1 MTRTA
6 LAIAALVALAACARQ
21 PAEAPP
27 ALESIM
33 PGQYRATLQ
42 IPGGELPFGFELVR
56 LGDRNLMYL
65 QNGAERLAVEDVTIA
80 GDTLEARM
88 PGYENRIT
96 AKAEGTGLR
105 GELLLVK
112 LGGNNQVIPFRAQR
126 GVTHRFFATP
136 AGSAEDVAGRWA
148 VAFAEADGKTSP
160 GVAEFRQDG
169 GKVTGTILTPTGDH
183 RYLAGEMR
191 GNELYLSTF
200 DGAHAY
206 LYRARLAAD
215 GTLAGTFW
223 SGLAWEQA
231 FSARRDDAATLED
244 APATA
249 VRNAAA
255 PLDFTFPDLDG
266 QPVSLSDPR
275 FADKVIVV
283 TLAGS
288 WCPNCHDEAVF
299 LASWYQRNRARGLEV
314 VSLMFEHF
322 GDFGQ
327 AAAAT
332 RLFREDLGIQYTT
345 LIAGISD
352 KDDAATK
359 LPQLDAIYAFP
370 TTLFLDRSRR
380 VRHVHTGFAG
390 PATGEHHEA
399 LIAQF
404 DALLE
409 QLLAEG

>member
-1 MTRTA
+1 METSVMA
-6 LAIAALVALAACARQ
+6 
-21 PAEAPP
+21 
-27 ALESIM
+27 
-33 PGQYRATLQ
+33 GQYRATLR

-56 LGDRNLMYL
+56 LGDRNIMYL
-65 QNGAERLAVEDVTIA
+65 QNGAERLAVEDVRIT
-80 GDTLEARM
+80 GNTLDARM

-96 AKAEGTGLR
+96 ATADGTRLQ

-112 LGGNNQVIPFRAQR
+112 RGGNNQVIPFSAEH
-126 GVTHRFFATP
+126 GAIHRFFATP
-136 AGSAEDVAGRWA
+136 TASTADLSGRWA
-148 VAFAEADGKTSP
+148 VAFVEADDKTSP
-160 GVAEFRQDG
+160 GVAEFQQEG
-169 GKVTGTILTPTGDH
+169 STVTGTILTPTGDH

-191 GNELYLSTF
+191 GDELYLSTF

-206 LYRARLAAD
+206 LYRAQLAED

-231 FSARRDDAATLED
+231 FSAHRDEAATLAG

-249 VRNAAA
+249 VRNADA
-255 PLDFTFPDLDG
+255 PLEFTFPDLDG

-275 FADKVIVV
+275 FADKVVV
-283 TLAGS
+283 IALAGS
-288 WCPNCHDEAVF
+288 WCPNCHDEAAF
-299 LASWYQRNRARGLEV
+299 LAPWYQRNRARGLEV
-314 VSLMFEHF
+314 ISLMFEHF
-322 GDFGQ
+322 GDFEQ
-327 AAAAT
+327 AASAT

-352 KDDAATK
+352 KDDAAKK

-370 TTLFLDRSRR
+370 TTLFLDRSGR

-390 PATGEHHEA
+390 PATGEHYKA
-399 LIAQF
+399 LTAQF

>member
-1 MTRTA
+1 MTRTT
-6 LAIAALVALAACARQ
+6 LLIAASLTVAACARP

-27 ALESIM
+27 VEDSVRA
-33 PGQYRATLQ
+33 GQYRATLQ
-42 IPGGELPFGFELVR
+42 LPGGELPFGFELVR
-56 LGDRNLMYL
+56 LGDRNLIYL

-88 PGYENRIT
+88 PGYENRIA
-96 AKAEGTGLR
+96 AKAQGDQLH

-112 LGGNNQVIPFRAQR
+112 RGGNNQVIPFAAQR
-126 GVTHRFFATP
+126 GVTWRFFETP
-136 AGSAEDVAGRWA
+136 AQDAADVSGRWS

-160 GVAEFRQDG
+160 GVAEFQQDG
-169 GKVTGTILTPTGDH
+169 AAVTGTILTPTGDH

-191 GNELYLSTF
+191 GDELYLSTF

-206 LYRARLAAD
+206 LYRAQLAAD
-215 GTLAGTFW
+215 DTLTGTFW

-231 FSARRDDAATLED
+231 FSARRDEAATLEG

-249 VRNAAA
+249 VRNAAER
-255 PLDFTFPDLDG
+255 LEFTFPDLDG
-266 QPVSLSDPR
+266 EPVSLSDPR
-275 FADKVIVV
+275 FADKVVV
-283 TLAGS
+283 ITLAGS
-288 WCPNCHDEAVF
+288 WCPNCHDEAMF
-299 LASWYQRNRARGLEV
+299 LAPWYQRNRARGLEV
-314 VSLMFEHF
+314 ISLMFEHF
-322 GDFGQ
+322 GDFE
-327 AAAAT
+327 AAATAT

-352 KDDAATK
+352 RDDVAKK

-370 TTLFLDRSRR
+370 TTLFLDRSGR
-380 VRHVHTGFAG
+380 VRHVHTGFSG
-390 PATGEHHEA
+390 PATGEHYEA
-399 LIAQF
+399 LTAQF

>member
-1 MTRTA
+1 
-6 LAIAALVALAACARQ
+6 
-21 PAEAPP
+21 
-27 ALESIM
+27 
-33 PGQYRATLQ
+33 
-42 IPGGELPFGFELVR
+42 
-56 LGDRNLMYL
+56 MYL
-65 QNGAERLAVEDVTIA
+65 QNGAERLAVEDVRIT
-80 GDTLEARM
+80 GNTLEARM

-96 AKAEGTGLR
+96 ATAEGTRLQ

-112 LGGNNQVIPFRAQR
+112 RGGNNQVIPFSAEH
-126 GVTHRFFATP
+126 GATHRFFATP
-136 AGSAEDVAGRWA
+136 TASAADLSGRWA
-148 VAFAEADGKTSP
+148 VAFAEADDKTSP
-160 GVAEFRQDG
+160 GIAEFRQDG
-169 GKVTGTILTPTGDH
+169 STVTGTILTPTGDH
-183 RYLAGEMR
+183 RFLAGEMR
-191 GNELYLSTF
+191 GGELYLSTF

-206 LYRARLAAD
+206 LYRAHIAQD
-215 GTLAGTFW
+215 GTLSGTFW

-231 FSARRDDAATLED
+231 FSARRDEAATLAG

-249 VRNAAA
+249 VRRADA
-255 PLDFTFPDLDG
+255 PLEFTFPDLDG

-275 FADKVIVV
+275 FADKVVV
-283 TLAGS
+283 IALAGS
-288 WCPNCHDEAVF
+288 WCPNCHDEAAF
-299 LASWYQRNRARGLEV
+299 LAPWYQRNRARGLEV

-322 GDFGQ
+322 GDFEQ

-352 KDDAATK
+352 KDDAAKK

-370 TTLFLDRSRR
+370 TTLFLDRSGR

-390 PATGEHHEA
+390 PATGEHYRA
-399 LIAQF
+399 LTAQF